1 MAFCAIGDRYQGFR
15 FLHGSGTNQPDG
27 PDGAAADPA
36 GADHPP
42 DGADHPP
49 DGAGHPPA
57 GHPPDGAAGHPPDGA
72 DGPDGSNPAKQN
84 RTSDQMIRMV
94 LVSLIKL
101 TKLISNK
108 LWC

>member
-1 MAFCAIGDRYQGFR
+1 LVLIIR
-15 FLHGSGTNQPDG
+15 
-27 PDGAAADPA
+27 A
-36 GADHPP
+36 GADHSP
-42 DGADHPP
+42 DGGSGADGP
-49 DGAGHPPA
+49 
-57 GHPPDGAAGHPPDGA
+57 AGHPPDGA

-84 RTSDQMIRMV
+84 RTSDQMIKMV

>member
-1 MAFCAIGDRYQGFR
+1 MRLVTDTRGFDS
-15 FLHGSGTNQPDG
+15 HGSGTNQPDG
-27 PDGAAADPA
+27 P
-36 GADHPP
+36 P
-42 DGADHPP
+42 DGADHSP

-57 GHPPDGAAGHPPDGA
+57 GHPPDGADGHPPDGHPP

-101 TKLISNK
+101 TKLINNK

>member
-1 MAFCAIGDRYQGFR
+1 MRLVTDTRGFDS
-15 FLHGSGTNQPDG
+15 HGSGTNQPDG
-27 PDGAAADPA
+27 P
-36 GADHPP
+36 P
-42 DGADHPP
+42 DGADHSP

-57 GHPPDGAAGHPPDGA
+57 GHPPDGADGHPP

-101 TKLISNK
+101 TKLINNK

>member
-1 MAFCAIGDRYQGFR
+1 MVTDTRGFDS
-15 FLHGSGTNQPDG
+15 HGSGTNRMVLMVLLIR
-27 PDGAAADPA
+27 A

-42 DGADHPP
+42 DGGSGADGP
-49 DGAGHPPA
+49 
-57 GHPPDGAAGHPPDGA
+57 AGHPPDGA
-72 DGPDGSNPAKQN
+72 DGAADGADGSNPAKQN

>member
-1 MAFCAIGDRYQGFR
+1 MVLLLILMVLLIR
-15 FLHGSGTNQPDG
+15 
-27 PDGAAADPA
+27 A
-36 GADHPP
+36 GADHSP
-42 DGADHPP
+42 DGGSGAD
-49 DGAGHPPA
+49 G
-57 GHPPDGAAGHPPDGA
+57 AGHPPDGA

-84 RTSDQMIRMV
+84 RTSDQMIMMV

>member
-1 MAFCAIGDRYQGFR
+1 MVPAIN
-15 FLHGSGTNQPDG
+15 HQPDG
-27 PDGAAADPA
+27 TGTILMVLIRA
-36 GADHPP
+36 GADHSP
-42 DGADHPP
+42 DGGSGADGP
-49 DGAGHPPA
+49 
-57 GHPPDGAAGHPPDGA
+57 AGHPPDGA

>member
-1 MAFCAIGDRYQGFR
+1 LVLIIR
-15 FLHGSGTNQPDG
+15 
-27 PDGAAADPA
+27 A
-36 GADHPP
+36 GADHSP
-42 DGADHPP
+42 DGGSGADGP
-49 DGAGHPPA
+49 
-57 GHPPDGAAGHPPDGA
+57 AGHPPDGA

-101 TKLISNK
+101 TKLINNK